1 MAKQTKS
8 KAPDRIIAQN
18 RKARHDY
25 TIETKMEAGLVLEG
39 WEVKSLRASR
49 AQLKDSYVTLK
60 DGEAWLVNSH
70 FSPLPTACAFGETPA
85 TRARKLLL
93 NRRELNKLQKAKDQQ
108 GYTIVAL
115 DLHWKHNRAK
125 VMIAL
130 AKGKK
135 QHDKR
140 QSEKDRDWNR
150 QKQRLNR

>member
-60 DGEAWLVNSH
+60 DGEAWLVNAH